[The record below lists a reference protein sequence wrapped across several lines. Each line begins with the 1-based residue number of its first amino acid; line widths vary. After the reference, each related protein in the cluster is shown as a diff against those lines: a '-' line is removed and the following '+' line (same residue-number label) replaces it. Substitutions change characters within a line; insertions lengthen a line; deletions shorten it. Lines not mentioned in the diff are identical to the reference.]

1 MTVSFT
7 GEWYHSTRH
16 TGPFSGA
23 RREAEETGK
32 PHRET
37 SYMTS
42 NVSMIAAFVAGVLS
56 ITSPCVLPLIPL
68 YLGHIAGVSVDG
80 AVIDRQRVFRNAIA
94 YVAGFSTIFVAMG
107 IALGAA
113 GSLVSTADIIASNRF
128 WLVRIGGVVLMLL
141 GLQQIGL
148 ITLPVIGRERRLQ
161 HATQATGSV
170 TSSFL
175 IGATF
180 GAGWSP
186 CVGPILGAILTMA
199 AGQGDTVRAAWLLVI
214 YSLGLAVPFLAFAA
228 LGTTS
233 RMLSRM
239 TRHLSAVNSVSG
251 GIMIAVGAIML
262 LGIYQQLFARIAA
275 VVPWTPW
282 EPTI

>member
-1 MTVSFT
+1 MVPFQLPSRRVSECPKWAVET
-7 GEWYHSTRH
+7 ENPQREHS
-16 TGPFSGA
+16 P
-23 RREAEETGK
+23 
-32 PHRET
+32 
-37 SYMTS
+37 MTS
-42 NVSMIAAFVAGVLS
+42 NVSIITAFVAGVLS

-68 YLGHIAGVSVDG
+68 YLGHIAGVSVNG
-80 AVIDRQRVFRNAIA
+80 PTIDRQRVFRNAIA
-94 YVAGFSTIFVAMG
+94 YVIGFSSVFVAMG

-113 GSLVSTADIIASNRF
+113 GSLVSTADVIASNRF
-128 WLVRIGGVVLMLL
+128 WLVRIGGVLLMLL

-148 ITLPVIGRERRLQ
+148 ISLPILGRERRIQ
-161 HATQATGSV
+161 QFTESTGSV
-170 TSSFL
+170 TSSFV

-186 CVGPILGAILTMA
+186 CVGPILGGILTMA
-199 AGQGDTVRAAWLLVI
+199 AGQGDTVRAAWLLVA
-214 YSLGLAVPFLAFAA
+214 YSSGLAVPFLAFAA

-233 RMLSRM
+233 GIVKRL

>member
-1 MTVSFT
+1 
-7 GEWYHSTRH
+7 
-16 TGPFSGA
+16 
-23 RREAEETGK
+23 
-32 PHRET
+32 
-37 SYMTS
+37 MTS

-68 YLGHIAGVSVDG
+68 YLGHIAGVSVNG
-80 AVIDRQRVFRNAIA
+80 PTIDRQRVFRNAIA
-94 YVAGFSTIFVAMG
+94 YVFGFSAVFISMG

-113 GSLVSTADIIASNRF
+113 GSLVSTADVVASNRF
-128 WLVRIGGVVLMLL
+128 WLVRIGGVLLMLL

-148 ITLPVIGRERRLQ
+148 ITLPIIGRERRIQ
-161 HATQATGSV
+161 SFTESTGSV

-186 CVGPILGAILTMA
+186 CVGPILGGILTMA
-199 AGQGDTVRAAWLLVI
+199 AGQGDTIRAAWLLVA
-214 YSLGLAVPFLAFAA
+214 YSAGLAIPFLAFAA

-233 RMLSRM
+233 RMVRGM